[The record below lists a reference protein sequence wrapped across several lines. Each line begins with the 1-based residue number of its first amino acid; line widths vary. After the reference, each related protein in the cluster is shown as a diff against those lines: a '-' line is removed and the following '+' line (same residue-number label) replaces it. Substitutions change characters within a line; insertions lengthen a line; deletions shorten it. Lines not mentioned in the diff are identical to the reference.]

1 VSDPAPELAPGAQ
14 AILKG
19 AEEIRQQNDQAE
31 PGLHYYLTVF
41 LQRHGP
47 MAEDLSGLDAK
58 DLLRDVDKRVAAGD
72 AGPVVPPDD
81 LVALA
86 YKRAKAR
93 GASLVSERD
102 LGSTLLVK
110 AGFELVKTPES
121 ASTKPVGDTAAR
133 SAARPDGSPAPD
145 PGGVP
150 LRAHR
155 KTPLL
160 DELGRDLTKAA
171 ADGKLSPLV
180 GREQEVR
187 TAITTLC
194 RVTKRNPVLLG
205 PAGVGKTAI
214 VEGLAQKVVAGD
226 VPDCLQGIRLIEIKV
241 GSLVSGAGIV
251 GKLEERMTQL
261 LAEASGP
268 DVVLFIDEIHS
279 ILGSGSGGHGMDV
292 GGLLKPALARDQL
305 ALVGATT
312 DMEYKRIVDQD
323 AALERRFQPV
333 YVSEMTKAQALDVLR
348 VQRDRFVESRG
359 VAVSDEIL
367 EWLVAFADSFL
378 RNRHFPD
385 KAIDLLEQCV
395 AHAMV
400 ERRSELDLETCK
412 GVAQQLIGM
421 PLGIDERL
429 ERLRERLEAIALL
442 PKDDAD
448 ELLARL
454 QLTMSAHDFA
464 PERPNAILLL
474 TGDTAAHADVL
485 AGVLSEALFGS
496 AQRVVEIDLAGYMD
510 QDQSA
515 LTRLLGMPY
524 GYVGAELSRG
534 AVQQLNGQP
543 WSTVLIRN
551 IDQCGRL
558 YLDLV
563 TEALRSGHFTDA
575 HGTAQYLS
583 DTVVILTAG
592 GVGAREGRPLGF
604 VQTSGVPGEHAAERL
619 AETSLGPGV
628 TALCQVVGQAA
639 SAESVQ
645 SRYLT
650 NVALPGVTERYARD
664 GLIIEWDPSVVVW
677 LSGIASQSQRPDEW
691 SDQLEQLMSPV
702 LVRLF
707 KDRPDLPVV
716 VSYEGG
722 ELKSTVPGSSG

>member
-1 VSDPAPELAPGAQ
+1 MSDLAPELAPGAR
-14 AILKG
+14 AILER
-19 AEEIRQQNDQAE
+19 AEESRKQSDQAE
-31 PGLHYYLTVF
+31 PGLHYYLSVF
-41 LQRHGP
+41 LRRHGP

-58 DLLRDVDKRVAAGD
+58 DLLRSVDERVAAGD
-72 AGPVVPPDD
+72 GGLVLPPDE

-86 YKRAKAR
+86 RERAEAR
-93 GASLVSERD
+93 GASLIGERD

-110 AGFELVKTPES
+110 AGFELVK
-121 ASTKPVGDTAAR
+121 ASENAVAKPVGGAAAR
-133 SAARPDGSPAPD
+133 SATRPEGSHAPD
-145 PGGVP
+145 TVGAP

-171 ADGKLSPLV
+171 ADGKLAPLV
-180 GREQEVR
+180 GREREVR
-187 TAITTLC
+187 TAIETLC

-241 GSLVSGAGIV
+241 GSLVSGTGIV

-261 LAEASGP
+261 VAEASGP

-292 GGLLKPALARDQL
+292 AGLLKPALARDEL

-312 DMEYKRIVDQD
+312 DMEYKRIIDQD

-333 YVSEMTKAQALDVLR
+333 YVSEMTKEQALAVLR

-367 EWLVAFADSFL
+367 EWLVAFADDFL

-400 ERRSELDLETCK
+400 ERATALDLETCK

-429 ERLRERLEAIALL
+429 ERLRERLEAIAIL

-474 TGDTAAHADVL
+474 TGETAAHADVL
-485 AGVLSEALFGS
+485 AGVLSDALFGS

-534 AVQQLNGQP
+534 AVQQLSGQP
-543 WSTVLIRN
+543 WSTVLIKN
-551 IDQCGRL
+551 IDKCGGL
-558 YLDLV
+558 FVNLV
-563 TEALRSGHFTDA
+563 TEALQSGHFTDA
-575 HGTAQYLS
+575 NGTAQYLS
-583 DTVVILTAG
+583 DTLVILTADS
-592 GVGAREGRPLGF
+592 VRAEKGRPLGF
-604 VQTSGVPGEHAAERL
+604 VQSDGGTAEHAAARL
-619 AETSLGPGV
+619 AEKLLGPGV
-628 TALCQVVGQAA
+628 TALCQVVGQPA
-639 SAESVQ
+639 SAEGVA
-645 SRYLT
+645 RGWLAT
-650 NVALPGVTERYARD
+650 VALPGLAERYARD
-664 GLIIEWDPSVVVW
+664 GLIIEWDPSVVEW
-677 LSGIASQSQRPDEW
+677 LSGIAAQSERRDEW
-691 SDQLEQLMSPV
+691 RGQLERRLSPV

-707 KDRPDLPVV
+707 KDRPDLPVI
-716 VSYEGG
+716 VSYEDG
-722 ELKSTVPGSSG
+722 ELKSTLPGSSG